1 MRTETEKRQPQLGR
15 EFWLYFAV
23 IYAVV
28 LPAAL
33 LQWLARL
40 VVPGDPDEQPR
51 SVFGAAYAMAW
62 RITPQI
68 FSV

>member
-1 MRTETEKRQPQLGR
+1 MRTEGMKRTPQLGR

-28 LPAAL
+28 LPFAL

-40 VVPGDPDEQPR
+40 FVPGQKGETPR

>member
-1 MRTETEKRQPQLGR
+1 MRTEEMKRTPHMGR

-33 LQWLARL
+33 LHWMARL
-40 VVPGDPDEQPR
+40 FVPGEKGEIPR

>member
-1 MRTETEKRQPQLGR
+1 MRTEEMKRSTQVGR
-15 EFWLYFAV
+15 EFWLYFTL
-23 IYAVV
+23 IYAAV
-28 LPAAL
+28 LPFAL

-40 VVPGDPDEQPR
+40 VVPGEKGETPR